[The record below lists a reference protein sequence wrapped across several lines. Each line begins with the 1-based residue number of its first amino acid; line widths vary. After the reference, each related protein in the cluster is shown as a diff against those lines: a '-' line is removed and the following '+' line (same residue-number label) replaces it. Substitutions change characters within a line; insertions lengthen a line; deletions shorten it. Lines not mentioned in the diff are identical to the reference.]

1 MLADLE
7 NDFGD
12 CPEVVADT
20 IKQAGTTGI
29 VGGSIGDATRRP
41 DDPIYPIALAQD
53 RIRAAAEA
61 SRALPIQST
70 LTARA
75 DQYMWGRPNLAEV
88 IRRVQAFQEAG
99 ANAVMVPGLSDPSAL
114 RTMCGAVDVPVVVL
128 VGAGPGRLERRAL
141 AAIGVKRIGIG
152 GAMVRV
158 ALTAYV
164 NAAQDLIEG
173 RELDCLADAIPGRKL
188 TEMFQRPAS
197 DRT

>member
-1 MLADLE
+1 MPARPSE
-7 NDFGD
+7 S
-12 CPEVVADT
+12 V
-20 IKQAGTTGI
+20 
-29 VGGSIGDATRRP
+29 IG
-41 DDPIYPIALAQD
+41 LN

-61 SRALPIQST
+61 SSALPIQFT

-114 RTMCGAVDVPVVVL
+114 RTLCNAVDVPVVVL
-128 VGAGPGRLERRAL
+128 VGAGPGRPERRAL
-141 AAIGVKRIGIG
+141 AASGVKRIGIG

-158 ALTAYV
+158 ALSAFV
-164 NAAQDLIEG
+164 NAAQDLIKG
-173 RELDCLADAIPGRKL
+173 RELDWLADAIPGRKL

-197 DRT
+197 GRT